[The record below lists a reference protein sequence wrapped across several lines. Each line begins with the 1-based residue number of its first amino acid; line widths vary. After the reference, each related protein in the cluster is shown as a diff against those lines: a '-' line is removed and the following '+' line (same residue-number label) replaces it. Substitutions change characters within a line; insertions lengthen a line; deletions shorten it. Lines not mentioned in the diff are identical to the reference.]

1 MPAGRER
8 SKEMIHTKHTQ
19 SVIFAGKGIR
29 GLINRRRTKRN
40 DRIKNLL
47 KEKYR
52 KYRAGFLD
60 NQHDINKHWGEDI
73 LNREKVIALPAH
85 NPIRRFHNPCIAEFW
100 R

>member
-1 MPAGRER
+1 
-8 SKEMIHTKHTQ
+8 MIHTKHTQ

-29 GLINRRRTKRN
+29 GLINRWRTKRN

-60 NQHDINKHWGEDI
+60 NQHDIDRHWGEDI
-73 LNREKVIALPAH
+73 LNREKVIALPEH